1 MKAFQVKGSFRAS
14 ERAWQSF
21 TLQVASE
28 DTAGAEEKVK
38 TMLGSRHR
46 TPRRSIK
53 IDDVKELGDKD
64 ITDSVVRHQVGVKP

>member
-1 MKAFQVKGSFRAS
+1 MKAFEVKGTFKAT

-28 DTAGAEEKVK
+28 DGSGAEEKVK
-38 TMLGSRHR
+38 TLLGSRHR

-53 IDDVKELGDKD
+53 IENIREITGKE
-64 ITDSVVRHQVGVKP
+64 ITDPVVRHQAGAKT